1 VAPDLQPVAKQ
12 TYRRSRRHVRGDFLE
27 RLFRGLLEAM
37 ELSAHAERLATRA
50 GFLQGLDPRFK
61 TLGLLS
67 LVLTAVLVRS
77 LISLAGLFG
86 FAILLASGSH
96 LGIVGL
102 ARRVWMP
109 VLLFTGMI
117 AAPALF
123 LVPGDTFATVPF
135 LDWTITRQG
144 ARSAAF
150 LIGRAETTA
159 SFASLL
165 VLTTPWQHVLK
176 ALGSL
181 RVPLVVIVILG
192 MTHRYILVLLGT
204 AVSMLEAQRSRLMGP
219 LSGRERRRLAA
230 ASTVI
235 LLDKALHLST
245 EVHLAM
251 IARGYRGEVH
261 LLDDFRPRPS
271 DWIVL
276 AGFLAVAAAALVQR

>member
-1 VAPDLQPVAKQ
+1 VEEQ
-12 TYRRSRRHVRGDFLE
+12 TYRRSRRHARGDFLE
-27 RLFRGLLEAM
+27 RMFRGLLEAM
-37 ELSAHAERLATRA
+37 ELSAHAERLAARA
-50 GFLQGLDPRFK
+50 GFLQGLDPRIK
-61 TLGLLS
+61 ILGLLS
-67 LVLTAVLVRS
+67 LALTAVLVKS
-77 LISLAGLFG
+77 LAPLAGLLG

-102 ARRVWMP
+102 ARRVWLP
-109 VLLFTGMI
+109 VLLLTGMI
-117 AAPALF
+117 ATPALF
-123 LVPGDTFATVPF
+123 LVPGDAIARVPL

-144 ARSAAF
+144 AHSAAF
-150 LIGRAETTA
+150 LIGRAVTMA

-165 VLTTPWQHVLK
+165 VLTTPWPHVLK
-176 ALGSL
+176 ALRSL

-192 MTHRYILVLLGT
+192 MTYRYIFVLLGT
-204 AVSMLEAQRSRLMGP
+204 AVSMLEAQRSRLLGP
-219 LSGRERRRLAA
+219 LSGREQRRLAA

-261 LLDDFRPRPS
+261 LLDDFCARAS

-276 AGFLAVAAAALVQR
+276 AGFLAVAAVALGLR

>member
-1 VAPDLQPVAKQ
+1 VAPDLQPVAEQ

-192 MTHRYILVLLGT
+192 MTHR
-204 AVSMLEAQRSRLMGP
+204 SRLMGP
-219 LSGRERRRLAA
+219 LSGCERRRLAA